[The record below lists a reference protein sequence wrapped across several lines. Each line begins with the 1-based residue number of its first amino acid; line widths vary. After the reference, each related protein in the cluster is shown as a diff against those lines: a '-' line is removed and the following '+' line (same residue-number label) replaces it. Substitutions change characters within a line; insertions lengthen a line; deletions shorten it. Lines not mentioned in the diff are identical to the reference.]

1 MTPIASVVAIQVRGA
16 DLQPGDLFSYSGP
29 TYWETALNSDFTSQH
44 ISIRTNTPL
53 PPEKRNTPVYKLT
66 VLVKDP

>member
-16 DLQPGDLFSYSGP
+16 DLQPGDLFSTAGP
-29 TYWETALNSDFTSQH
+29 GYWEAAMNSNFAGQRAQ
-44 ISIRTNTPL
+44 IRTNAPC
-53 PPEKRNTPVYKLT
+53 PPEERNAPVYKLT